1 MNIGKLQY
9 RYVLRGHKEVVSGI
23 TSLDSATILSWSDD
37 TTLRIWSL
45 DSATQTHVLRG
56 HRAQVTHGLSLPGGL
71 ITSTAYDGSLCVW
84 DSKAG
89 TLLRTITRPD
99 LSFMG
104 TVYWCPHHV
113 VSWDLEAN
121 LILWNISTGQAV
133 SVFKNACFREYY
145 QMLTLPF
152 LLLRDRGVVV
162 TWSEMSLEFCD
173 LQTGQY
179 LYAAIEH
186 EDSING
192 TYLLPGDRIL
202 SWSSDR
208 TLKLWTQDGIVE
220 ATLRG
225 HEDDIR
231 NAFAL
236 DNGEIVSWSSD
247 GTVRIW
253 DTSTSQAKC
262 VFAQHNNLI
271 LHVWCVST
279 QFLLSQSLD
288 GLCHLWDKVTGESVT
303 QFNAEV
309 NGGIILSPSR
319 FLSWGHTTISLW
331 DLYSGECVQIL
342 TEHEGEILGAKM
354 VNDKTLI
361 TWSKDATLRVW
372 ELI

>member
-1 MNIGKLQY
+1 MNIGKL
-9 RYVLRGHKEVVSGI
+9 RNRDVLRGHEEVVSGV
-23 TSLDSATILSWSDD
+23 TSLDSDTILSWSDD

-45 DSATQTHVLRG
+45 DCASQTLVLRG
-56 HRAQVTHGLSLPGGL
+56 HRAQVTHALSLPEGL
-71 ITSTAYDGSLCVW
+71 ITSTAYDGSLCIW

-89 TLLRTITRPD
+89 TLVRKIMRPD

-121 LILWNISTGQAV
+121 LISWNISTGQAV
-133 SVFKNACFREYY
+133 SIFKGACFREYY

-152 LLLRDRGVVV
+152 VLLQDRGVVV

-186 EDSING
+186 GDSING
-192 TYLLPGDRIL
+192 AYLLPDDRIL
-202 SWSSDR
+202 TWSNDR
-208 TLKLWTQDGIVE
+208 TLKIWTQDGVVE
-220 ATLRG
+220 ATLTG
-225 HEDDIR
+225 HENDIR

-236 DNGEIVSWSSD
+236 DNGDIVSWSSD

-253 DTSTSQAKC
+253 DTSTTQSKC
-262 VFAQHNNLI
+262 LFAQHNNLV
-271 LHVWCVST
+271 LHVWRVST
-279 QFLLSQSLD
+279 NFLLSQSLD
-288 GLCHLWDKVTGESVT
+288 GRCHLWDKVTGESVT
-303 QFNAEV
+303 QFEAEV
-309 NGGIILSPSR
+309 NGGIILSTSR
-319 FLSWGHTTISLW
+319 FLSWGHTTMSLW
-331 DLYSGECVQIL
+331 DLDSGECVQTL

-354 VNDKTLI
+354 VNAKILI

-372 ELI
+372 ELT